1 MNAPRKTVQYKHPTP
16 HRTTR
21 PPPQVHQ
28 LQDVVAQFLPIVIG
42 RCFAQMPRF
51 AVHMN
56 PD

>member
-28 LQDVVAQFLPIVIG
+28 LQDVVAQLLPIFIG
-42 RCFAQMPRF
+42 RHFAQIPNL
-51 AVHMN
+51 AVQMK